1 MHTKQFDRTS
11 KIVPTYRCIIPGQIV
26 AKYQELDIIDA
37 AWRNAVEMQK
47 FNKTGILGGI
57 YWFSGEG
64 KRRSI
69 KQSRTFDDKTLINH
83 KFGYTRLS
91 DKEYVFLVRTKA
103 GIWAI
108 QASGELGNVLPSCG
122 QSRHNLGPLQNCL
135 TMTSVNV
142 QMASSDS
149 HCRQAP
155 AQQK

>member
-83 KFGYTRLS
+83 KFG
-91 DKEYVFLVRTKA
+91 VFLVRTKA

-108 QASGELGNVLPSCG
+108 QAPGELGNV
-122 QSRHNLGPLQNCL
+122 
-135 TMTSVNV
+135 
-142 QMASSDS
+142 
-149 HCRQAP
+149 
-155 AQQK
+155 